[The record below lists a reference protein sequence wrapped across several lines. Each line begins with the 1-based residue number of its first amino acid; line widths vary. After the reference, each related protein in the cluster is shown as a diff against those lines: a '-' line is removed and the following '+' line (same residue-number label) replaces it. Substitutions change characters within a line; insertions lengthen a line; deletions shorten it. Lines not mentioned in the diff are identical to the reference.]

1 MINFV
6 KYRRYYYLFSAFLI
20 IAGIVAM
27 VISSQTY
34 AERSIVRLS
43 IDFVGGSLFQVR
55 FAEIA
60 GQTPGTVTG
69 TEIQEAF
76 SRAGVRDVTAQA
88 LGIGGNLSWQVRG
101 AFEGNQAAVDA
112 IASELTALAA
122 SKNLTFDAAFLRENV
137 NAVSP
142 IIGNEVSIAAV
153 VATAV
158 ASVIVLGWI
167 VFAFRKIKNAF
178 RYGVCALV
186 AMLHDVLIM
195 IGAMSI
201 LGLLAGWQADAL
213 FVTGLLTVI
222 GYSVQD
228 TIVVYDRIRE
238 NEARRR
244 GEPYEIIVNR
254 SLMETVQRSLMTQ
267 IAVAFVLVALFLAGG
282 GPIHQFVGVLLIGLL
297 SGTYSSIFVAVPL
310 VVSWEKGEI
319 PFVNRKA
326 RAAA

>member
-20 IAGIVAM
+20 IAGVVSM
-27 VISSQTY
+27 VISTQTY
-34 AERSIVRLS
+34 TERSIVRLS

-60 GQTPGTVTG
+60 GQTPGAVTG
-69 TEIQEAF
+69 AELQEAF
-76 SRAGVRDVTAQA
+76 GRAGVRDVTAQA
-88 LGIGGNLSWQVRG
+88 LGIGGSLAWQVRG

-112 IASELTALAA
+112 VANEVTALAA

-142 IIGNEVSIAAV
+142 IIGNEVSTAAV
-153 VATAV
+153 VATIV
-158 ASVIVLGWI
+158 ASIVVLGWI

-195 IGAMSI
+195 VGAMSI
-201 LGLLAGWQADAL
+201 LGLIAGWQADAL

-282 GPIHQFVGVLLIGLL
+282 GPIHQFVGVLLVGLL

-310 VVSWEKGEI
+310 VVCM
-319 PFVNRKA
+319 VRT
-326 RAAA
+326 RR